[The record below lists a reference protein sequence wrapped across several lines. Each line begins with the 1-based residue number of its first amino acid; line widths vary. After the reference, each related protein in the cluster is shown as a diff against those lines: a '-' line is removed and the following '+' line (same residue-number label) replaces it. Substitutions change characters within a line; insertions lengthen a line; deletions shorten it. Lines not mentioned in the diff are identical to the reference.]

1 MRIDSRPLVL
11 VVAFFL
17 SGCATI
23 VSGTT
28 QKIPVSSDPTGAVA
42 KVDGTM
48 AAVTPTIFNLERK
61 TDHTIEISKEG
72 YKTAIVAIRRAINGA
87 AFGNILAGG
96 IIGVAVDM
104 TSGANQKLVPDRVDV
119 ILEKGEGQVVID
131 PKIPVAPKAEVKNE
145 SKNTPSNPG
154 PAPAQPNS
162 NVIPAVA

>member
-11 VVAFFL
+11 GIAFFI

-48 AAVTPTIFNLERK
+48 AAVTPTVFNLERK

-72 YKTAIVAIRRAINGA
+72 YKTALVAIRRAINGA

-96 IIGVAVDM
+96 IIGVAVD
-104 TSGANQKLVPDRVDV
+104 
-119 ILEKGEGQVVID
+119 
-131 PKIPVAPKAEVKNE
+131 
-145 SKNTPSNPG
+145 
-154 PAPAQPNS
+154 
-162 NVIPAVA
+162 